1 LLLTLM
7 ASLVAAGVSCKGEDE
22 PAAAKVEAPSTQPPV
37 IPPGIQPRKPGQK
50 QGPGTVR
57 EQFAREVELPEDYPE
72 DAPRYPGAKVN
83 ASAWRQ
89 GRVAATFSTKDTP
102 DKVTS
107 YVKQQLGSN
116 GWQSTPETEFE
127 SGVLLTATKPTEGR
141 AIQVMIAT
149 VDQGENDWVTLI
161 AVVTDPTGS

>member
-1 LLLTLM
+1 M
-7 ASLVAAGVSCKGEDE
+7 ACLVAAGVSCKGEDE
-22 PAAAKVEAPSTQPPV
+22 PAAAKVKAPSAQPPV
-37 IPPGIQPRKPGQK
+37 IPPGSQLRKPGQK

-116 GWQSTPETEFE
+116 GWQTTPETEFE
-127 SGVLLTATKPTEGR
+127 SGVLLTATKPAEGR
-141 AIQVMIAT
+141 SIQVMIAT
-149 VDQGENDWVTLI
+149 LDQGENDLVTLI
-161 AVVTDPTGS
+161 AVVADPTGS